1 MIRSI
6 LAGAAIV
13 VGLGTLG
20 VDLAQAAYS
29 ASQTARVVVL
39 ARG

>member
-13 VGLGTLG
+13 VGLATLG
-20 VDLAQAAYS
+20 ADLAQAAYS
-29 ASQTARVVVL
+29 ANQTAHIVVL
-39 ARG
+39 PRG